1 MVSTQLLTDV
11 VVARVAPA
19 LLLPV
24 SCSAVSVA
32 RVVST
37 QLLMYLKPALLL
49 GFSLVVFSLKKSS
62 VDVDRLNS
70 LRKSY
75 VDGQRLCFWLVF
87 QLWDLYMAV
96 GFLPL
101 SNFHSFKFFVSYV
114 ASFIIF

>member
-32 RVVST
+32 RAPA
-37 QLLMYLKPALLL
+37 LLMYLKPALLL